1 LITYLANTDLG
12 GYVPPGYNKLRTTLL
27 QQQRLNVERLL
38 EPCKSTW
45 PSKGISITADGWTD
59 PQRRPLINFI
69 AINEDGPMFMGA
81 TNTEGEIKRKE
92 HIAEKLISVIESV
105 GPKNVVQVITDNAAN
120 CKGAGL
126 IIETKY
132 EHIFW
137 TPCVVHTLNLALKN
151 ICDANANDADNAGL
165 LWIKQ
170 TVESAFMIK
179 NYIMNHGMR
188 LSMFN
193 EYSKLKFLAVADTR
207 FASHVIMLK
216 RFLDLKESLMLM
228 VVGDKWST
236 YREDDVDKAKSV
248 KDKLIDDIWWDNV
261 KYIIDFTEPIYSML
275 RAADTDKACLHLIYE
290 MWDSMIEKVKDC
302 IYRHERKEP
311 DEESSFYDTAYA
323 ILYDRWLKSNTPLH
337 CLAHSLNPR

>member
-1 LITYLANTDLG
+1 MFLG
-12 GYVPPGYNKLRTTLL
+12 AV
-27 QQQRLNVERLL
+27 
-38 EPCKSTW
+38 
-45 PSKGISITADGWTD
+45 
-59 PQRRPLINFI
+59 
-69 AINEDGPMFMGA
+69 
-81 TNTEGEIKRKE
+81 NTEGEIKRKE
-92 HIAEKLISVIESV
+92 YIADKLISVIESV

-126 IIETKY
+126 IIEQKY
-132 EHIFW
+132 DHIFW

-151 ICDANANDADNAGL
+151 ICDANANDAENAGL
-165 LWIKQ
+165 MWIKE
-170 TVESAFMIK
+170 TVEAAFMIK

-188 LSMFN
+188 QSMFN

-216 RFLDLKESLMLM
+216 RFLVLKESLVLM

-236 YREDDVDKAKSV
+236 YREDDFDKARSV
-248 KDKLIDDIWWDNV
+248 KEKLLDDFWWDNV
-261 KYIIDFTEPIYSML
+261 KYIVDFTEPIYSML

-302 IYRHERKEP
+302 IYRHERKQP
-311 DEESSFYDTAYA
+311 DEESAFYDTIYA